1 MVCNVT
7 DTFVR
12 EGIGHGAIATHFDAK
27 IVHASNVDLNCDD
40 DALST
45 IYNRVVAIEGPL
57 ANLTTGAIV
66 VALS

>member
-1 MVCNVT
+1 VVCNVT

-27 IVHASNVDLNCDD
+27 IVHASNVDLNCD
-40 DALST
+40 
-45 IYNRVVAIEGPL
+45 E
-57 ANLTTGAIV
+57 IV

>member
-27 IVHASNVDLNCDD
+27 IVHASNVDLNCD
-40 DALST
+40 
-45 IYNRVVAIEGPL
+45 E
-57 ANLTTGAIV
+57 IV